1 MSQWLLPLQTHSL
14 QPSHSFE
21 LCKHH
26 RKRLTFAKVKNP
38 SDLTATCRN
47 LQQLTTVRSMSPFEQ
62 MDDAQ
67 QMSSAPGCLDGLGRV
82 GPVGPLGLKTFW
94 NKGHGRDRGPHSL
107 WQPQDQPP
115 NPSKSNSLKVVY
127 QCSPSFSLEKNGKKY
142 VSIVSIPF
150 WRISPDL
157 ERLGTLTQWTT
168 ERSEPL
174 NWEVWGH
181 TARVALRAQLRC
193 GEALG
198 GDEEVADEAQTQCDL
213 DVKKFQSDA
222 ECSECSECSHNTQR
236 YPNLWNKWNLSFDWF
251 DGLSPVCQVYLSAF
265 LRICDSFLYWMAQ
278 QRDHTNHTRSVCWSI
293 NLSTKPAPK
302 KQRSQR
308 SQRSIKIQHTDLIDS

>member
-1 MSQWLLPLQTHSL
+1 MLQAVWQFLSSCKSPCDAFPPTLWLTEACNRASQLRAMSQWLLPLQTHSL

-26 RKRLTFAKVKNP
+26 RKRLTLAKVKNP

-157 ERLGTLTQWTT
+157 ERLGNVNAVNHWTQWTT
-168 ERSEPL
+168 ESGSLRPHSAC
-174 NWEVWGH
+174 GI
-181 TARVALRAQLRC
+181 ARAAALRRGTWWRRRGRWRSSDSVWLGREEISEWCRVLRVLPQHSKIPESVEQMEFEFQLSWWVVSSMPSVFEC
-193 GEALG
+193 ISS
-198 GDEEVADEAQTQCDL
+198 DL
-213 DVKKFQSDA
+213 WCIFVLNGA
-222 ECSECSECSHNTQR
+222 T
-236 YPNLWNKWNLSFDWF
+236 
-251 DGLSPVCQVYLSAF
+251 A
-265 LRICDSFLYWMAQ
+265 
-278 QRDHTNHTRSVCWSI
+278 WSY
-293 NLSTKPAPK
+293 K
-302 KQRSQR
+302 
-308 SQRSIKIQHTDLIDS
+308 